1 MDLRMRV
8 EERII
13 LQEAC
18 KGSAGER
25 LGVGDCNRVPS
36 IGGAEQRGSGLIVA
50 ETQPFMLQ
58 VASCTGSFAK

>member
-8 EERII
+8 EEQTI

-18 KGSAGER
+18 KDSAGER
-25 LGVGDCNRVPS
+25 RGVGDRNPS
-36 IGGAEQRGSGLIVA
+36 IGGAEQRGSGLTVA

-58 VASCTGSFAK
+58 IASCTCSFAK